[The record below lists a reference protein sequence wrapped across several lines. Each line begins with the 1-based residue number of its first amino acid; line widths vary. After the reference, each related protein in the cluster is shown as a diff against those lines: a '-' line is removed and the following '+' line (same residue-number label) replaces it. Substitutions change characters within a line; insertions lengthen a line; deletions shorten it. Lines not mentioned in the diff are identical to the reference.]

1 LAKRCGGYPLTLALP
16 SLRIDSFSVGLMDS
30 LRFAKKPGLTF
41 APEAGTER
49 LRQMINKGLADEDI
63 LNTIA
68 SAMGKGWTNFKL
80 YFMIGLPTETAE
92 DVEGIVRLVDR
103 IRRLGKGGQPKVKVS
118 ASTFI
123 PKAHT
128 PYQWVTQNSREE
140 LEFKCQILKQGLR
153 SPRVRLSWENP
164 ETSLL
169 ETVLSRGDRRLGEVI
184 YHAWRFGATFD
195 AWDEC
200 FNYENWLKA
209 FDKAGLDPSFYAHR
223 QRPLEEVMP
232 WAHIDVG
239 VSTDFLKREY
249 RYTFQGKETAD
260 CQQRCSGC
268 GLEKRLPLCQEK
280 HAGLS

>member
-1 LAKRCGGYPLTLALP
+1 
-16 SLRIDSFSVGLMDS
+16 
-30 LRFAKKPGLTF
+30 
-41 APEAGTER
+41 
-49 LRQMINKGLADEDI
+49 
-63 LNTIA
+63 
-68 SAMGKGWTNFKL
+68 
-80 YFMIGLPTETAE
+80 LPTETAE

-103 IRRLGKGGQPKVKVS
+103 IRRLGKGGQPRVKVS

-195 AWDEC
+195 AWDER
-200 FNYENWLKA
+200 FNYENWQKA

-249 RYTFQGKETAD
+249 QYTFQGRETAD
-260 CQQRCSGC
+260 CQLHCSAC
-268 GLEKRLPLCQEK
+268 GLEKRLSLCLGK
-280 HAGLS
+280 HERPG